1 MIVEKIVYVIGRG
14 NIVCSTLGDNDII
27 HMNDNIKIKNHIFDI
42 IGIEMWSYSK
52 HIGLI
57 LKPNNLVEEVNINDE
72 IEIIK
77 DELV

>member
-1 MIVEKIVYVIGRG
+1 MKVEDKVYVIGRG
-14 NIVCSTLGDNDII
+14 NIICSTLEDNDVIRKS
-27 HMNDNIKIKNHIFDI
+27 DKIKINNNIFDI
-42 IGIEMWSYSK
+42 VGIEIWSYSK

>member
-1 MIVEKIVYVIGRG
+1 
-14 NIVCSTLGDNDII
+14 
-27 HMNDNIKIKNHIFDI
+27 
-42 IGIEMWSYSK
+42 MWSYSK

-57 LKPNNLVEEVNINDE
+57 LRPNNLVEEVNINDE